1 MSSQDNLIL
10 YQKKDLPS
18 KLGLIGWAVL
28 AIGIVLFV
36 LAFLTDQPTHAR
48 ASFNLIVLLMWV
60 FSIGFGSL
68 FLIALEHIVG
78 ADWSVPFRR
87 ITEILAAVILA
98 TPLIA
103 LPLFFNLDVVF
114 TWLHPQVLEADK
126 YVRAKTPYLNQSFFI
141 IRNIIVFVLMFVFYF
156 IFAGKSFRQDKNPS
170 AKPNSWAPKVAA
182 LFMPIFALSITVVGM
197 DWLMSL
203 EPKWFSTIFGVYY
216 FAGSVLAALSLVTYF
231 VVSLAERGYL
241 SKYINE
247 DHYYNFGALLFAFT
261 NFWAYIA
268 FSQFMLIWYANIPDE
283 TLWYMTRSSNSW
295 FLVSI
300 GLIFVRFAIP
310 YMALVTK
317 PSKSNP
323 KRLKIIALWIFAAHF
338 YDLYWVVIP
347 QYTKMTASN
356 TPVFSWF
363 ELAVP
368 IVVVGLVI
376 VVFSLLG
383 KNRNL
388 MPIGDPKFKKGLE
401 FHL

>member
-1 MSSQDNLIL
+1 MNSQDNLIL
-10 YQKKDLPS
+10 YQKKDIPS
-18 KLGLIGWAVL
+18 KFSLMGWAIL

-36 LAFLTDQPTHAR
+36 LAFMADQTR

-87 ITEILAAVILA
+87 ITEILAALIFA
-98 TPLIA
+98 TPIIA
-103 LPLFFNLDVVF
+103 LPLFLNLDVVF

-141 IRNIIVFVLMFVFYF
+141 IRNIIVFLIMFIFYF
-156 IFAGKSFRQDKNPS
+156 LFVGKSFRQDKNPS
-170 AKPNSWAPKVAA
+170 DKPNRWAPKAA
-182 LFMPIFALSITVVGM
+182 AIFMPVFALSITVVAM

-216 FAGSVLAALSLVTYF
+216 FAGSVLAALSLVTY
-231 VVSLAERGYL
+231 VTISLAERGYL

-268 FSQFMLIWYANIPDE
+268 FSQFMLIWYANLPDE
-283 TLWYMTRSSNSW
+283 TLWYINRSSNGW

-300 GLIFVRFAIP
+300 GLIFIRFAIP

-323 KRLKIIALWIFAAHF
+323 FRLKIIALWIFAAHF

-347 QYTKMTASN
+347 EYTKKAAVNS
-356 TPVFSWF
+356 PVFSWF
-363 ELAVP
+363 EIAAP

-376 VVFSLLG
+376 VVFNLLG

-388 MPIGDPKFKKGLE
+388 MPVGDPKFKKGLE

>member
-1 MSSQDNLIL
+1 MSSQDNIIL
-10 YQKKDLPS
+10 YQKKDIPS
-18 KLGLIGWAVL
+18 KFSLMGWAIL
-28 AIGIVLFV
+28 SIGIVLFIF
-36 LAFLTDQPTHAR
+36 AFMADQTR

-87 ITEILAAVILA
+87 ITEILAALIFA
-98 TPLIA
+98 TPIIA

-126 YVRAKTPYLNQSFFI
+126 YVRGKTPYLNQSFFI
-141 IRNIIVFVLMFVFYF
+141 IRNIIVFLIMFVFYF
-156 IFAGKSFRQDKNPS
+156 LFVGKSFRQDKNQS
-170 AKPNSWAPKVAA
+170 NKSNNWLPKVAA
-182 LFMPIFALSITVVGM
+182 IFMPIFALSLTIVAM

-216 FAGSVLAALSLVTYF
+216 FAGSVLAALSLVTY
-231 VVSLAERGYL
+231 VTISLAERGYL
-241 SKYINE
+241 SKYITE

-268 FSQFMLIWYANIPDE
+268 FSQFMLIWYANLPDE
-283 TLWYMTRSSNSW
+283 TLWYINRSSNGW

-300 GLIFVRFAIP
+300 GLIFIRFAIP

-323 KRLKIIALWIFAAHF
+323 FRLKIIALWIFAAHF

-347 QYTKMTASN
+347 EYTKKTAANS
-356 TPVFSWF
+356 PVFSWF

-376 VVFSLLG
+376 VVFNLLG

-388 MPIGDPKFKKGLE
+388 MPIGDPKFKNGLE